1 MTNSTTGRN
10 ESCMLVGSEG
20 HRLPENTNPIT
31 AAAIIIIII
40 HSAYN
45 IYMLHINTIGLQSQT

>member
-1 MTNSTTGRN
+1 MTNSTTGRI

-20 HRLPENTNPIT
+20 HKLAENTDPTTKTIM
-31 AAAIIIIII
+31 I

-45 IYMLHINTIGLQSQT
+45 NRMPHINTIGLRGQT